1 MDARDQRAQE
11 IQESI
16 RDVLLRDWDPI
27 HVQDEPQAQDEYD
40 SYVGGVY
47 RLIASGASPRALAEH
62 LARIERDAM
71 GFGTS
76 AEQLIE
82 VAMKLSKLDVR
93 LRPSNGPA

>member
-1 MDARDQRAQE
+1 MDSRDQRAQE
-11 IQESI
+11 IQQSI
-16 RDVLLRDWDPI
+16 RNVLLRDWDPI
-27 HVQDEPQAQDEYD
+27 RVQDEPQAQDEYD

-47 RLIASGASPRALAEH
+47 RLIASGASPRVLAEH

-82 VAMKLSKLDVR
+82 VGTKLSKLDVR
-93 LRPSNGPA
+93 LRPSNGAA